1 MHVREK
7 VAEKVASALTRR
19 LSPSLMLE
27 ATKEAIHHLE
37 WVLHTTKAMWKIEG
51 VSSRCR
57 TSKESHLIVTIVAV
71 ELEAHPRDKTLL
83 ALWLRL
89 RSSLLSSLLIRSLIR
104 SLLLSPHLLIVVFF
118 LFQEI
123 AVAAGALDLAWIVQ
137 IDHFFKVI
145 VAPIAMVGALGAAN

>member
-1 MHVREK
+1 MHLREK

-37 WVLHTTKAMWKIEG
+37 WVFHTAKAEC

-57 TSKESHLIVTIVAV
+57 TSKESHLLVTIVAV
-71 ELEAHPRDKTLL
+71 ELEAHPRDETLL

-89 RSSLLSSLLIRSLIR
+89 RSSLLSSLRTPSLMR
-104 SLLLSPHLLIVVFF
+104 SLLLGPHFLVVVFF

-137 IDHFFKVI
+137 IDHFFKVV
-145 VAPIAMVGALGAAN
+145 VAPIAVIGALGAAN

>member
-1 MHVREK
+1 
-7 VAEKVASALTRR
+7 
-19 LSPSLMLE
+19 MLE

-37 WVLHTTKAMWKIEG
+37 WVFHAAKAMMKIEC

-57 TSKESHLIVTIVAV
+57 TSKESHLLVTIIAV
-71 ELEAHPRDKTLL
+71 ELEAHPRDETLL

-89 RSSLLSSLLIRSLIR
+89 RSSLLSSLRIRSLIR
-104 SLLLSPHLLIVVFF
+104 SLLLGPHFLIVVFF

-137 IDHFFKVI
+137 IDHFFKIV
-145 VAPIAMVGALGAAN
+145 VAPIAVVGALGAANRHIRSLHCC